1 VLVEEL
7 TTAGLQV
14 DRVIDDW
21 SEHDYCVI
29 FVKRT
34 P

>member
-1 VLVEEL
+1 MIDEL

-14 DRVIDDW
+14 EKVIDDW
-21 SEHDYCVI
+21 SAHDYCVI
-29 FVKRT
+29 FVKHS